1 MDTRQMVTELEAEIA
16 LLQQVRELLAGA
28 SSASRATA
36 TERAPA
42 TAPAVRSGK
51 GRRPLSTEARERI
64 AAAQRARWA
73 KSKRA
78 AKRAAKK
85 AAKGSAK
92 SAAKSTGRAAA
103 KKAAKKSAKRVVK
116 KAAKKS
122 AARKAV
128 RKTAAKKAPAKR
140 AMKKA
145 ARAAAPVTTTAAPAG
160 QSSES

>member
-1 MDTRQMVTELEAEIA
+1 MDTRQMLTELEAEIA

-28 SSASRATA
+28 GSAT
-36 TERAPA
+36 TGMAPA
-42 TAPAVRSGK
+42 TTPAVRGG

-85 AAKGSAK
+85 AAKSSAN
-92 SAAKSTGRAAA
+92 SATKRTGRGAA
-103 KKAAKKSAKRVVK
+103 KKAAKKSVKRAGR

-122 AARKAV
+122 AVKRAGRKS
-128 RKTAAKKAPAKR
+128 AAKKAPAKR
-140 AMKKA
+140 AMNRG
-145 ARAAAPVTTTAAPAG
+145 ARAAASVTSTSAPAT
-160 QSSES
+160 QNNAS